1 MASLNNKDDFK
12 IEDLKM
18 EIGMIGLGKMGMN
31 MVLRLLEGG
40 HRVVVFNRTVSKE
53 EMVINKGAIGS
64 DSVNE
69 FMEKLATP
77 RIVWL
82 MVPAG
87 QPTDDMLKEVMQ
99 YTQKGDIIIDGGNSY
114 YKDSIRRA
122 KICGEK
128 EVKFMDCG
136 TSGGIWGLKNGY
148 CSMIGG
154 EDETFK
160 HCEPIFKTLAPENGY
175 LHIGSHGSGHFVKM
189 VHNAIEY
196 GMMEAYAEGFE
207 IMKASDFD
215 INLEKVSGL
224 WNHASVVRSWLLEL
238 AHNALKEDPELS
250 NLKPVV
256 DDSGEGRWTLQEAID
271 KAVPA
276 PVLADSVFMRFRSRQ
291 ENSFAARM
299 LAALR
304 HQFGGH
310 PVHK

>member
-1 MASLNNKDDFK
+1 
-12 IEDLKM
+12 M

-53 EMVINKGAIGS
+53 EMVINKGAVGS
-64 DSVNE
+64 NSVKE
-69 FMEKLATP
+69 FMGKLTAP
-77 RIVWL
+77 RLIWL
-82 MVPAG
+82 MVPSG
-87 QPTDDMLKEVMQ
+87 EPTDAMLNEVLE
-99 YTQKGDIIIDGGNSY
+99 YAAKGDIVIDGGNSY

-122 KICGEK
+122 KLCAEK
-128 EVKFMDCG
+128 EIKFMDCG

-160 HCEPIFKTLAPENGY
+160 RCEPIFKTLAPEDGY
-175 LHIGSHGSGHFVKM
+175 LHTGPHGSGHFVKM

-215 INLEKVSGL
+215 INLERVSDL

-256 DDSGEGRWTLQEAID
+256 DDSGEGRWTLQEAIN

-291 ENSFAARM
+291 ENSFASRM

>member
-1 MASLNNKDDFK
+1 MKL
-12 IEDLKM
+12 
-18 EIGMIGLGKMGMN
+18 GMIGLGKMGMN
-31 MVLRLLEGG
+31 MVFRLLEGG
-40 HRVVVFNRTVSKE
+40 HEVIVFNRTLSKE
-53 EMVINKGAIGS
+53 EIAVNKGAIGS
-64 DSVNE
+64 KSIEE
-69 FMEKLATP
+69 FASKLPFPKIA
-77 RIVWL
+77 WL
-82 MVPAG
+82 MVPSG
-87 QPTDDMLKEVMQ
+87 QPTDDMLNEVLK
-99 YTQKGDIIIDGGNSY
+99 YLQKGDIVIDGGNSY
-114 YKDSIRRA
+114 FKDSVRRA
-122 KICGEK
+122 KLCSEK
-128 EVKFMDCG
+128 EIKFMDCG

-154 EDETFK
+154 DDETFK
-160 HCEPIFKTLAPENGY
+160 YCEPIFKTLAPENGY
-175 LHIGSHGSGHFVKM
+175 LHIGHHGSGHFVKM

-207 IMKASDFD
+207 IMKTADFD

-250 NLKPVV
+250 NLKPIV
-256 DDSGEGRWTLQEAID
+256 DDSGEGRWTLKEAID

-310 PVHK
+310 PIYKLN

>member
-1 MASLNNKDDFK
+1 
-12 IEDLKM
+12 M

-40 HRVVVFNRTVSKE
+40 HRIVVFNRTVSKE

-64 DSVNE
+64 NSVKE
-69 FMEKLATP
+69 FIGKLTAP

-82 MVPAG
+82 MVPSG
-87 QPTDDMLKEVMQ
+87 EPTDVMLKEVLE
-99 YTQKGDIIIDGGNSY
+99 YVEKGDIVIDGGNSY
-114 YKDSIRRA
+114 YKDSVRRA
-122 KICGEK
+122 ELCGEK
-128 EVKFMDCG
+128 EIKFMDCG

-154 EDETFK
+154 EDEIFE

-175 LHIGSHGSGHFVKM
+175 LHIGPHGSGHFVKM

-207 IMKASDFD
+207 IMKAGDFD
-215 INLEKVSGL
+215 INLERVSDL

-238 AHNALKEDPELS
+238 AHNALKGDPELN

-310 PVHK
+310 PIHK